1 MNKRGLSE
9 IVTGVII
16 IILAIVAV
24 AIIWSFIKPTL
35 EKTGS
40 EIELVSEISSPI
52 KIKSVQEN
60 TGTLN
65 ILIEKNKGTSN
76 VNLKGIVFTIED
88 SEGKTY
94 TTEQEDSSF
103 ENLKEFETKSNSIT
117 FTKNPQTNAYL
128 FGSVSL
134 SNIKKVSARAKIE
147 QTSSGKERLSRTSS
161 SFVIG
166 GSGGGGSSGGGSGGP
181 PPCTPINYY
190 QELDLDTFGDTTQV
204 QSSCTQPSGYVTN
217 DEDCNDESNLINP
230 IAKEICEI
238 SGSII
243 VTDDDCDGD
252 IDLQDD
258 NCWWGGDWTGSTDQE
273 WWCKNTDFNRNGE
286 VTIGDLGILAQY
298 LYDATTCNEG
308 NTWCNGIDANHNGI
322 ACEKLENNWCYGADV
337 DRDGFVTIGHMTLYQ
352 QYSGNNCLIP

>member
-190 QELDLDTFGDTTQV
+190 QDLDLDTFGDTTQV

-217 DEDCNDESNLINP
+217 DEDCNDGSDLVNP
-230 IAKEICEI
+230 TAKEICEI

-258 NCWWGGDWTGSTDQE
+258 NCWGQNGE
-273 WWCKNTDFNRNGE
+273 WCDNTDLNRDLSVE
-286 VTIGDLGILAQY
+286 IGDLTLIADLWGR
-298 LYDATTCNEG
+298 DPCNKE
-308 NTWCNGIDANHNGI
+308 NSWCSGGDI
-322 ACEKLENNWCYGADV
+322 K
-337 DRDGFVTIGHMTLYQ
+337 RDGGPVAIGDFTAVNEKY
-352 QYSGNNCLIP
+352 NAVC